1 MSYFKIIHIDS
12 AETFFRVHTNQFP
25 ISPKFCDSWLSSKN
39 KHKIIQNTKVD
50 WRFQNKEKDKIKEKK
65 RKILYRNLDPKF
77 SKMSDLT
84 TSFHAFAQPLKSKV
98 TQLTE
103 KSLLYQHYPTL
114 KKATNSE
121 LGDTPGY
128 VYEELVQITYSDL
141 TMATQLAIYLA
152 DCLGIIHILRT

>member
-1 MSYFKIIHIDS
+1 
-12 AETFFRVHTNQFP
+12 
-25 ISPKFCDSWLSSKN
+25 
-39 KHKIIQNTKVD
+39 
-50 WRFQNKEKDKIKEKK
+50 
-65 RKILYRNLDPKF
+65 
-77 SKMSDLT
+77 MSDLT

-103 KSLLYQHYPTL
+103 KSILYQHYPTL

-128 VYEELVQITYSDL
+128 VYEELVQLTYSDL

-152 DCLGIIHILRT
+152 DCLGTIHILRKHFFSKKLNLTSKFFTKTRFFSSKQKNFFFNTTF

>member
-1 MSYFKIIHIDS
+1 
-12 AETFFRVHTNQFP
+12 
-25 ISPKFCDSWLSSKN
+25 
-39 KHKIIQNTKVD
+39 
-50 WRFQNKEKDKIKEKK
+50 
-65 RKILYRNLDPKF
+65 
-77 SKMSDLT
+77 MSDLT

-128 VYEELVQITYSDL
+128 VYEELVQLTYSDL

-152 DCLGIIHILRT
+152 DCLGTIHILLRKQFYSTKLNLTTYLIFHKNSFFLSKQKDFFFNITF

>member
-1 MSYFKIIHIDS
+1 
-12 AETFFRVHTNQFP
+12 
-25 ISPKFCDSWLSSKN
+25 
-39 KHKIIQNTKVD
+39 
-50 WRFQNKEKDKIKEKK
+50 
-65 RKILYRNLDPKF
+65 
-77 SKMSDLT
+77 MSDLT

-128 VYEELVQITYSDL
+128 VYEELVQLTYSDL

-152 DCLGIIHILRT
+152 DCLGTIHMYIKYIRNFSQKLEFFSSKHKNFFFNITF

>member
-1 MSYFKIIHIDS
+1 
-12 AETFFRVHTNQFP
+12 
-25 ISPKFCDSWLSSKN
+25 
-39 KHKIIQNTKVD
+39 
-50 WRFQNKEKDKIKEKK
+50 
-65 RKILYRNLDPKF
+65 
-77 SKMSDLT
+77 MSDLT

-128 VYEELVQITYSDL
+128 VYEELVQLTYSDL

-152 DCLGIIHILRT
+152 DCLGTIHILLKHLTEAGAYPQLPTQPKFFLSFSNLDSNLIWSF